1 MSPSKASYR
10 VKGVGR
16 ENQSPSPFVPA
27 ACSFAAALEL
37 VVFPNEE
44 EILSCLLREIF
55 NDKAGFL
62 DDILIWMR

>member
-1 MSPSKASYR
+1 L
-10 VKGVGR
+10 
-16 ENQSPSPFVPA
+16 FVPA